1 MILMMKM
8 KCLKIMIKL
17 FKKINIYIIYI
28 MSDSLLCFP
37 NDLSK
42 NNFPNR
48 TNLINLLNNIKFNNL
63 LNSIKDKILLANNTN
78 LNHIKLPQTEL
89 NTYSNDIIN
98 DLKQYLINNNYIIIQ
113 IEDNNG
119 VNQGLKIQW

>member
-1 MILMMKM
+1 
-8 KCLKIMIKL
+8 
-17 FKKINIYIIYI
+17 

-78 LNHIKLPQTEL
+78 LNHIRLPQTEL